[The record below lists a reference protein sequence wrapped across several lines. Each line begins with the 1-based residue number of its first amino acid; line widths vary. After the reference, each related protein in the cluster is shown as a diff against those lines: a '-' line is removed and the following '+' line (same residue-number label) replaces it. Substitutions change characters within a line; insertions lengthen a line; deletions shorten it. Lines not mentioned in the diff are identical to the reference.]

1 MFETL
6 QIVQPFR
13 KKFSY
18 YGICLLLAVNLFRP
32 LFLMSARPHGVSR
45 LIFLFYSLDLPDKV
59 TYIFWTLTSNVVL
72 SSYQALVSS
81 FCTLSQDFAT
91 HFLHVTSHDGTLVF
105 HYVVGDVYLHYGLS
119 PIN

>member
-1 MFETL
+1 
-6 QIVQPFR
+6 
-13 KKFSY
+13 
-18 YGICLLLAVNLFRP
+18 
-32 LFLMSARPHGVSR
+32 MSARPHGVSR